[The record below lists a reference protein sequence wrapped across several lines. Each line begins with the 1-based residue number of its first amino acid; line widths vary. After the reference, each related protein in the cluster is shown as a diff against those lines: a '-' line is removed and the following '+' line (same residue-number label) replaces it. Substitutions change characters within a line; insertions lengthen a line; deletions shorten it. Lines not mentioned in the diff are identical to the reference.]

1 MDLAEGIAGRLTQ
14 RGIEVAHL
22 KLSLTAGKMEGGGM
36 KNGAGGLA
44 IDERGVGIDEGMG
57 KGMGSGDKAGTG
69 LATGGMAAVQWMR
82 SGSEPEMTRRME
94 GALTGG
100 RLLIN
105 LRAEGDPD
113 VLVAETF
120 AVLDGQMGRLPG
132 LVLSAVESQ
141 HFRPGKPV
149 PTHRVD
155 TA

>member
-1 MDLAEGIAGRLTQ
+1 
-14 RGIEVAHL
+14 
-22 KLSLTAGKMEGGGM
+22 
-36 KNGAGGLA
+36 
-44 IDERGVGIDEGMG
+44 
-57 KGMGSGDKAGTG
+57 
-69 LATGGMAAVQWMR
+69 
-82 SGSEPEMTRRME
+82 MTRRME